1 MVEKEYKE
9 ALERAVRLAHEGRNY
24 ISEEEYQK
32 IFSPLNMS
40 KEQDELTRKYFEG
53 LNISFGE
60 RKDEDERD
68 MPLEKEDGNYLSF
81 YLESLEGLK
90 EYSDDEKKKIFD
102 SAISGDIDEVRE
114 DLINMHLKDVVD
126 IAKLYV
132 YHGMSLED
140 LIGEGNIGLMMAV
153 DILGTVDSME
163 EAEGLIG
170 KTVMDSMDAAI
181 KRDREL
187 KDEMDLILERIN
199 NITALAKEL
208 SEEVMRDLS
217 LQEIVDNSD
226 YTLEEVTE
234 AWKFTGGTIP
244 GVNKEEQ

>member
-1 MVEKEYKE
+1 
-9 ALERAVRLAHEGRNY
+9 
-24 ISEEEYQK
+24 
-32 IFSPLNMS
+32 
-40 KEQDELTRKYFEG
+40 
-53 LNISFGE
+53 
-60 RKDEDERD
+60 
-68 MPLEKEDGNYLSF
+68 
-81 YLESLEGLK
+81 
-90 EYSDDEKKKIFD
+90 
-102 SAISGDIDEVRE
+102 
-114 DLINMHLKDVVD
+114 
-126 IAKLYV
+126 
-132 YHGMSLED
+132 
-140 LIGEGNIGLMMAV
+140 
-153 DILGTVDSME
+153 ME

-187 KDEMDLILERIN
+187 KDEMDQILERIN

-244 GVNKEEQ
+244 GINKEEQ

>member
-1 MVEKEYKE
+1 MQEKEYRE
-9 ALERAVRLAHEGRNY
+9 ALERAVRLAHEGRNHL
-24 ISEEEYQK
+24 SEEEYRK
-32 IFSPLNMS
+32 IFSPLNMTE
-40 KEQDELTRKYFEG
+40 EQHDLTRKYFEG

-60 RKDEDERD
+60 MPEKDEGDL
-68 MPLEKEDGNYLSF
+68 PLGKEDGNYLSF
-81 YLESLEGLK
+81 YLESLKGLK
-90 EYSDDEKKKIFD
+90 DYSDKEKKKIFD
-102 SAISGDIDEVRE
+102 SALSGDIDEVRE
-114 DLINMHLKDVVD
+114 ELINMHLRDVAD

-153 DILGTVDSME
+153 DLLGTVDSME

-187 KDEMDLILERIN
+187 KDDIDSILERIN
-199 NITALAKEL
+199 NITAVAKEL

-217 LQEIVDNSD
+217 LQEIAENSD
-226 YTLEEVTE
+226 YSPEEVRE
-234 AWKFTGGTIP
+234 AWDFTGRTIP
-244 GVNKEEQ
+244 GIAKEDL